1 MAAASPLPG
10 DTSAATTAVPTAAP
24 APATRPPSVVNLSS
38 LPLGDGK
45 RSTGAQIGW
54 LWSCASQVG
63 GGGAFRQGPWI
74 HGTTWDL
81 TSKISVDGSVSWQHQ
96 FSSTVRG
103 TDRFITSNGLPP
115 HGTGVY
121 PVARSDDAYS
131 YDPNPNRIAAQSLS
145 YRMPANPRLNASP
158 QCAGGTVGIAITGG
172 AIFNA
177 FDAQA
182 KDAVANEIQD
192 RCGGH
197 PERTGQYHYHG
208 MPACITDSA
217 SGHSILFGY
226 AFDGHGIYGPRD
238 TDGRTLANADL
249 DECHGHTHEITWD
262 GVKAVMFH
270 YHFTYEF
277 PYSVSC
283 YRATPIRTGP

>member
-1 MAAASPLPG
+1 MVDL
-10 DTSAATTAVPTAAP
+10 
-24 APATRPPSVVNLSS
+24 TR

-45 RSTGAQIGW
+45 RSTTAQVGW
-54 LWSCASQVG
+54 LWSCSSQAG

-74 HGTTWDL
+74 SGTTWDL
-81 TSKISVDGSVSWQHQ
+81 TRKISVDGSVSWQHQ
-96 FSSTVRG
+96 FSASVSG
-103 TDRFITSNGLPP
+103 TDRIITSNGLPP

-121 PVARSDDAYS
+121 PVARTDDAWN

-145 YRMPANPRLNASP
+145 YRMPAIPRMNASP

-192 RCGGH
+192 GCGGH

-208 MPACITDSA
+208 LPGCIADSP
-217 SGHSILFGY
+217 SGHSNLFGY
-226 AFDGHGIYGPRD
+226 AFDGFGIYGPRD
-238 TDGRTLANADL
+238 TDGRTIANADL
-249 DECHGHTHEITWD
+249 DECHGHTHEIRWD
-262 GVKAVMFH
+262 GATRSMFH

-283 YRATPIRTGP
+283 YRGMPIRTGP